1 MKLNVGPG
9 DIAQFIKGTAD
20 SFGDLAA
27 DKGIAFSYHSDI
39 DYLPALFDR
48 DKVERILFN
57 LLSNAFKFT
66 STGESVAVELAVVEK
81 DESSVLLELM
91 VKDTGIGIPEALQ
104 GRIFE
109 SFFQAEAP
117 GQIRSQG
124 TGIGLAITK
133 EFVEMHGGS
142 IRVESKPDQ
151 GSCFT
156 VLFPVTIFG
165 AAPFP
170 GATSASPGA
179 TALFPGAATLSPGAM
194 ALSPG
199 STTEGD
205 TRGEGSTA
213 EEDYPDEGNTAD
225 RYPSEDGH
233 KPFRVLLVEDDDDFR
248 FYLKENLAPLLT
260 FLEDANG
267 KEGWQKTL
275 SVQPHL
281 VVSDVNMPVMDGL
294 ELAGKIKGDQ
304 RVSHIPIILLTA
316 LSGEQDQLRA
326 LGIGVNDYISKPF
339 NVEILTSRIRNL
351 LKFKGSVEQTVR
363 RRISIQPGEVEVQPE
378 ETAEGFI
385 RKAVGVLEKN
395 IANADFSV
403 DDWSRELGLSRTTL
417 YKKVLAYSGETPI
430 GLIRSFRMKHAAQ
443 LLEKTRNTVAEVAYM
458 VGFNNPKYF
467 ARYFKEIYGK
477 LPSIYQ
483 QEKRKKG

>member
-1 MKLNVGPG
+1 
-9 DIAQFIKGTAD
+9 
-20 SFGDLAA
+20 
-27 DKGIAFSYHSDI
+27 
-39 DYLPALFDR
+39 
-48 DKVERILFN
+48 
-57 LLSNAFKFT
+57 
-66 STGESVAVELAVVEK
+66 
-81 DESSVLLELM
+81 
-91 VKDTGIGIPEALQ
+91 
-104 GRIFE
+104 
-109 SFFQAEAP
+109 
-117 GQIRSQG
+117 
-124 TGIGLAITK
+124 
-133 EFVEMHGGS
+133 
-142 IRVESKPDQ
+142 
-151 GSCFT
+151 
-156 VLFPVTIFG
+156 VTIFG
-165 AAPFP
+165 VGPAI
-170 GATSASPGA
+170 GDMSQSPEA
-179 TALFPGAATLSPGAM
+179 TALSP
-194 ALSPG
+194 
-199 STTEGD
+199 
-205 TRGEGSTA
+205 GSTA
-213 EEDYPDEGNTAD
+213 EEDYRDEGNTAD

-233 KPFRVLLVEDDDDFR
+233 KPFKVLLVEDDDDFR
-248 FYLKENLAPLLT
+248 FYLKENLAPLFT
-260 FLEDANG
+260 ILEAANG

-275 SVQPHL
+275 SAQPDL

-326 LGIGVNDYISKPF
+326 LGMGVNDYISKPF

-363 RRISIQPGEVEVQPE
+363 RRISIQPAEVEVQQE

-443 LLEKTRNTVAEVAYM
+443 LLEKTRYTVAEIAYM

-477 LPSIYQ
+477 LPSVYQ
-483 QEKRKKG
+483 AEMRKKG